1 MHRHAFS
8 NGAYPSQGGGTF
20 SIQPHKYVPFPQC
33 IAQPSSNMSLRT
45 SYTSTTRK
53 RMTLTFIVTADSNHD
68 HNRPLD
74 DGEH

>member
-1 MHRHAFS
+1 
-8 NGAYPSQGGGTF
+8 
-20 SIQPHKYVPFPQC
+20 
-33 IAQPSSNMSLRT
+33 MSLRT